1 MMKLKS
7 RMIFHSLLVA
17 VFVLRCVALSH
28 DSANVLTYPGRVINT
43 TTTQLGCPSD
53 AKIETVI
60 AEVKQDIRSL
70 LHQVGMLVHVQVQ
83 CIVQILLN
91 NIYSYINIWSYM
103 AHQIVFSFSYKFPN
117 KLLRLP
123 KLVNGFV
130 VVVVDDVFPCI
141 FCYLLSVISSN
152 NI

>member
-1 MMKLKS
+1 MVLGKDSIKQAANDKVSNPASSSCLMMKPKS
-7 RMIFHSLLVA
+7 RMIFHSLLIA
-17 VFVLRCVALSH
+17 VFVLRCVAVSH

-43 TTTQLGCPSD
+43 TTTQLGCPAD

-91 NIYSYINIWSYM
+91 NIYSYITIWSYIWHVKLCFYS
-103 AHQIVFSFSYKFPN
+103 AINFQIY
-117 KLLRLP
+117 
-123 KLVNGFV
+123 
-130 VVVVDDVFPCI
+130 C
-141 FCYLLSVISSN
+141 
-152 NI
+152 

>member
-91 NIYSYINIWSYM
+91 NIYSYI
-103 AHQIVFSFSYKFPN
+103 
-117 KLLRLP
+117 
-123 KLVNGFV
+123 
-130 VVVVDDVFPCI
+130 
-141 FCYLLSVISSN
+141 
-152 NI
+152 